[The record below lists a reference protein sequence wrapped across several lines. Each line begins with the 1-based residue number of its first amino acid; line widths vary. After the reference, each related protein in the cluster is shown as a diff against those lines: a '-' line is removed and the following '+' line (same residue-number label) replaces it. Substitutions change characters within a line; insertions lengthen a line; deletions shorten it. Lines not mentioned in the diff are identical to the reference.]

1 MQPPMGARKKEDF
14 TMKKVALLLCLVLLA
29 SMTLP
34 GLAED
39 AAFQGIGVVH
49 TQYGDVSGVLGATE
63 NVTVFKG
70 VPYAAALG

>member
-1 MQPPMGARKKEDF
+1 
-14 TMKKVALLLCLVLLA
+14 MKKVALLLCLVLLA
-29 SMTLP
+29 SMALP

-70 VPYAAALG
+70 VPYAAAPVGDLRWREPISAIAA